1 MIDFGNERMTEEQ
14 AQIIMK
20 SKDEIFASTRAA
32 QQSLF
37 ADEEPPR
44 FLIVKRM
51 AERYRFFH
59 PMLSSSRGSGSK
71 GGFDI
76 FAVIR
81 HG

>member
-20 SKDEIFASTRAA
+20 SKDEILQSTRAA

-51 AERYRFFH
+51 AERYRSIRCW
-59 PMLSSSRGSGSK
+59 SSSRCSGSK
-71 GGFDI
+71 EDLI
-76 FAVIR
+76 LFAVIR